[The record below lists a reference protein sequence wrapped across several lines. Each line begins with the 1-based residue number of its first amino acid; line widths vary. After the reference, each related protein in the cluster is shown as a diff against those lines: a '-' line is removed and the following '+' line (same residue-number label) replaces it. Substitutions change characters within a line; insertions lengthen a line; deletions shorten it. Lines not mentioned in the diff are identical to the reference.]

1 MTKQNKKKDSQQ
13 INFIGNLENQA
24 HRTTIFFS
32 NEKSK
37 EPTFENAS
45 YENANKCEFV
55 KKLWKWI
62 FRQKWYVI
70 DNGTKGDYSYEN
82 PVKFLAI
89 SIESSLRDYSD
100 IYFSYRKYCCYN
112 NYCCC

>member
-24 HRTTIFFS
+24 HRATIFFS

-45 YENANKCEFV
+45 YENANLEQMRIC
-55 KKLWKWI
+55 
-62 FRQKWYVI
+62 
-70 DNGTKGDYSYEN
+70 
-82 PVKFLAI
+82 
-89 SIESSLRDYSD
+89 
-100 IYFSYRKYCCYN
+100 
-112 NYCCC
+112 